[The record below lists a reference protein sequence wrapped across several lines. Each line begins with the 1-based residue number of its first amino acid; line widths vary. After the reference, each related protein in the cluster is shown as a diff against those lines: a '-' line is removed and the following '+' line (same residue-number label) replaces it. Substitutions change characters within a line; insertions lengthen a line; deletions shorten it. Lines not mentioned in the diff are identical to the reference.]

1 MGIDLAEAEVGSG
14 RGAERYCPW
23 RREVELSM
31 EREPVSMGKKW
42 RRPWLL
48 PSSPA
53 GHREEE
59 DRERVHVG

>member
-31 EREPVSMGKKW
+31 EREPASMGKKW

-48 PSSPA
+48 AELSCWPP
-53 GHREEE
+53 
-59 DRERVHVG
+59 